1 MSNVLILAGC
11 ILIPL
16 AVGGFS
22 GIATRTAIK
31 GWYNQLQKPSF
42 NPPNWLFG
50 PVWTVLYIL
59 MGVSLYIVVRQEPSA
74 ERERALL
81 FFTAQL
87 VLNFFWSIIFFYYKR
102 LGLALI
108 EIAVLWFFIIGM
120 IVSFVAVNP
129 LAGYLQIPYLCWVS
143 FASILNAAVWQF
155 NRNRPAV

>member
-1 MSNVLILAGC
+1 MSNILILAGC

-22 GIATRTAIK
+22 GMATRTAIR
-31 GWYNQLQKPSF
+31 GWYNQLRKPSF

-50 PVWTVLYIL
+50 PVWTMLYIL
-59 MGVSLYIVVRQEPSA
+59 MGVSLYIIIRQEPSA

-102 LGLALI
+102 LGFALI

-120 IVSFVAVNP
+120 IISFIAVNP

-143 FASILNAAVWQF
+143 FASILNASVWQL
-155 NRNRPAV
+155 NRNKPLP

>member
-1 MSNVLILAGC
+1 MSNILILAEC

-22 GIATRTAIK
+22 GIATRTAIR

-50 PVWTVLYIL
+50 PVWTMLYIL
-59 MGVSLYIVVRQEPSA
+59 MGVSLYIIIRREPSA

-102 LGLALI
+102 LGFALI

-120 IVSFVAVNP
+120 IISFIAVNP

-143 FASILNAAVWQF
+143 FASILNASVWQL
-155 NRNRPAV
+155 NRNKPLS

>member
-1 MSNVLILAGC
+1 MSNILILAGC

-16 AVGGFS
+16 AVGSFS
-22 GIATRTAIK
+22 GIATRTAIR

-50 PVWTVLYIL
+50 PVWTMLYIL
-59 MGVSLYIVVRQEPSA
+59 MGVSLYIIIRQEPSA

-102 LGLALI
+102 LGFALI

-120 IVSFVAVNP
+120 IISFIAVNP

-143 FASILNAAVWQF
+143 FASILNASVWQL
-155 NRNRPAV
+155 NRNKPLS